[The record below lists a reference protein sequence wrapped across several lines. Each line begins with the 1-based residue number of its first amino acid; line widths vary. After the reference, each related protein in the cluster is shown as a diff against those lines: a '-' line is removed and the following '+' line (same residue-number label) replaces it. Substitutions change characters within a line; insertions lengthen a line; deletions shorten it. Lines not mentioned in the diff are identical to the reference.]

1 MEPKTKNFHK
11 SRLQNLISIFYNACT
26 SSICQKHSQ
35 ALREWVSSVRGAKS
49 EKIYLHFY
57 PRSEKWKC
65 LAFTLF
71 REVESESFC
80 FHSFSKSEKLN
91 ENDLR
96 SRKEVSREYSR
107 NLKKRDLFWFFWLP
121 TLAQNMVWINI
132 NFMSP
137 PHPKKPREFS
147 RNEILTGDWAF
158 WIFVKLK

>member
-1 MEPKTKNFHK
+1 MYIKHLSETFSGPSESGFKVFEEWEVKK
-11 SRLQNLISIFYNACT
+11 
-26 SSICQKHSQ
+26 IC
-35 ALREWVSSVRGAKS
+35 
-49 EKIYLHFY
+49 LHFY

-137 PHPKKPREFS
+137 QHSKNLENSRETRFS
-147 RNEILTGDWAF
+147 LGTEHSEYLSN
-158 WIFVKLK
+158 